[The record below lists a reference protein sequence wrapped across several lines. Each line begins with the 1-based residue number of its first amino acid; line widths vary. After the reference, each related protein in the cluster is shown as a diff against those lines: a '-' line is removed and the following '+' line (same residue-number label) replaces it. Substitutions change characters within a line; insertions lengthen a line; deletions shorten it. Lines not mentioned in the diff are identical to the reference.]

1 MDIMWGND
9 NLREHQSRD
18 GGGRWRFRCA
28 TTFIID
34 YTQTNRTVIIIIT
47 NNNHQG
53 NKKSSTGDNVVVTE
67 MTEVAVYDIISSRQ
81 TLPLQFDVSYATYQF
96 PKYFAG
102 RTGTYKNR
110 SFFQRLGNVRS
121 VTFSGTKST
130 IQLTFSLFGWG
141 IDG

>member
-1 MDIMWGND
+1 M
-9 NLREHQSRD
+9 
-18 GGGRWRFRCA
+18 
-28 TTFIID
+28 
-34 YTQTNRTVIIIIT
+34 
-47 NNNHQG
+47 
-53 NKKSSTGDNVVVTE
+53 VTE

-121 VTFSGTKST
+121 VTFLGQNPPSNLHSRYLVGVWMDDT
-130 IQLTFSLFGWG
+130 I
-141 IDG
+141 D